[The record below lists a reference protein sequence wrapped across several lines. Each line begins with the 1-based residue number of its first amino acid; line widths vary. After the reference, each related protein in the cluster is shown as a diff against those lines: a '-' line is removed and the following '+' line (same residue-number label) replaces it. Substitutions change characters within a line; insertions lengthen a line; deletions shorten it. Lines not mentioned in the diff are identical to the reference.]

1 MALNYKQMKNS
12 IVALAEYYHLPEEV
26 ASDTVKEAIAKGYR
40 KHIAV
45 PDINIRVAF
54 NDDKEQIEL
63 YQQRTVVAEEP
74 EDDDLEISLAKAKET
89 DPNVVEGDVV
99 EEAVPYDESYAEFGR
114 GDVTLVKNVLR
125 QKTREAQKQ
134 EIFDKF
140 IDQVGELTNGVVDKV
155 EDRFVIVNL
164 NGTEA
169 LMPKSGQMPQEYY
182 REGDRIKVII
192 TEVSKD
198 TKGSQLLV
206 SRSDPQLVK
215 RLFEQEV
222 PEIYDGTVEI
232 KAIARE
238 AGERTKMA
246 VLSHKE
252 EVDPIGACIGPRGSR
267 VQVVINELKGEK
279 IDIFQ
284 WSDDVE
290 DLIGNSLSPA
300 VILGVIPGK
309 EENSLIVVV
318 GDDQLSLAIGRKGNN
333 VRLAVNLTGRKIDIK
348 TASTLE
354 NDGIDWKSIAALQK
368 EKSLAIKKAAE
379 ELRAQKEKEAE
390 EQRNKQ
396 ALEVA
401 RAAMAKAEAE
411 TKAMEEKEEPKDGI
425 EDIIEEVP
433 LFEEVK
439 PSEKEVAEEGIKPK
453 AEPKKRKN
461 KIHVVASDYVSKF
474 EKLADATKVNQAMAN
489 SAAKPVKKAYRHKDE
504 EDHKVKNKDLLQDKE
519 YEIKPE
525 YSDAELAE
533 IKEKEEEEE
542 NDKYNDDV
550 DYDEFD
556 EYYDNGE
563 K

>member
-1 MALNYKQMKNS
+1 MALNYKQMKDS
-12 IVALAEYYHLPEEV
+12 IVALADYYHLPEEV

-40 KHIAV
+40 KHISV
-45 PDINIRVAF
+45 PDILIRVAF
-54 NDDKEQIEL
+54 NDEKEQIEI
-63 YQQRTVVAEEP
+63 YQQRSVVPEEP

-89 DPNVVEGDVV
+89 NPNVVVGDIV

-134 EIFDKF
+134 EIYDKF
-140 IDQVGELTNGVVDKV
+140 IDQVGELVNGVVDKV

-169 LMPKSGQMPQEYY
+169 LMPKSEQMPQEYY

-318 GDDQLSLAIGRKGNN
+318 ADDQLSLAIGRKGNN

-348 TASTLE
+348 TATTLE
-354 NDGIDWKSIAALQK
+354 NDGIDWKSIASEQK
-368 EKSLAIKKAAE
+368 EKSLAVKKAAE

-411 TKAMEEKEEPKDGI
+411 TKELEAKEEPKDGL

-439 PSEKEVAEEGIKPK
+439 PSAEEVAEEKTKAKP
-453 AEPKKRKN
+453 EPKKRKA

-489 SAAKPVKKAYRHKDE
+489 SSTKPVKKAYRHKDE
-504 EDHKVKNKDLLQDKE
+504 EEHKIKNKDLLQDKE

-542 NDKYNDDV
+542 NETYNEDV

-556 EYYDNGE
+556 KYYDNGE